1 MTLTVENGC
10 FSYDGRH
17 TVLSDISF
25 CASPGEI
32 VAILGKNG
40 SGKTTLLKCSVGLLK
55 WSGGHSFLD
64 GRDVLHIKSR
74 ELWSKISYVPQA
86 KSSFGGYTVLDSVL
100 LGFGS
105 SIGIFGKPQKSDVEK
120 ALSVLKRLNI
130 ENLAYKKCSD
140 LSGGE
145 KQMVLIARAI
155 ACDPEILILD
165 EPESNLDFK
174 NQITVLDVLS
184 KLRDSGIC
192 CIFNTHFPD
201 HALRIADR
209 ALLLGDDGRCI
220 CGKTNDIVTE
230 ENIQKTFGVNVKIA
244 EVTSCGRTVKTIV
257 PVSAADGFEKNP
269 K

>member
-64 GRDVLHIKSR
+64 DRDVLHIKSR

-120 ALSVLKRLNI
+120 ALSVLRRLNI

-140 LSGGE
+140 LS
-145 KQMVLIARAI
+145 LIHI
-155 ACDPEILILD
+155 
-165 EPESNLDFK
+165 
-174 NQITVLDVLS
+174 
-184 KLRDSGIC
+184 
-192 CIFNTHFPD
+192 
-201 HALRIADR
+201 
-209 ALLLGDDGRCI
+209 
-220 CGKTNDIVTE
+220 
-230 ENIQKTFGVNVKIA
+230 
-244 EVTSCGRTVKTIV
+244 
-257 PVSAADGFEKNP
+257 
-269 K
+269 

>member
-1 MTLTVENGC
+1 M
-10 FSYDGRH
+10 
-17 TVLSDISF
+17 
-25 CASPGEI
+25 
-32 VAILGKNG
+32 
-40 SGKTTLLKCSVGLLK
+40 
-55 WSGGHSFLD
+55 
-64 GRDVLHIKSR
+64 
-74 ELWSKISYVPQA
+74 
-86 KSSFGGYTVLDSVL
+86 
-100 LGFGS
+100 
-105 SIGIFGKPQKSDVEK
+105 EK
-120 ALSVLKRLNI
+120 ALSVLRRLNI

-201 HALRIADR
+201 HAMRIADR

-244 EVTSCGRTVKTIV
+244 EVTSGGRTVKTIV
-257 PVSAADGFEKNP
+257 PVSADDGS
-269 K
+269 

>member
-17 TVLSDISF
+17 TVLSDINFS
-25 CASPGEI
+25 ASSGEI
-32 VAILGKNG
+32 LAVLGKNG
-40 SGKTTLLKCSVGLLK
+40 SGKTTLLRCGVGLLK
-55 WSGGHSFLD
+55 WSSGRSLLD
-64 GRDVLHIKSR
+64 GKDVSHMRNR

-86 KSSFGGYTVLDSVL
+86 KSSFGSYTVLESVL

-105 SIGIFGKPQKSDVEK
+105 SIRIFGKPQKSDAEK
-120 ALSVLKRLNI
+120 AFAVLKRLNI
-130 ENLAYKKCSD
+130 ENLAYKKCSE

-145 KQMVLIARAI
+145 KQMALIARSL
-155 ACDPEILILD
+155 ACDPKILILD

-201 HALRIADR
+201 HALRTADR
-209 ALLLGDDGRCI
+209 ALLLGDDGKCI
-220 CGKTNDIVTE
+220 CGKTGDIVTE
-230 ENIQKTFGVNVKIA
+230 ENIQRTFGVKVKISS
-244 EVTSCGRTVKTIV
+244 VTSGDKTVKTVV
-257 PVSAADGFEKNP
+257 PVSTVQSDGKF
-269 K
+269 

>member
-105 SIGIFGKPQKSDVEK
+105 SIGIFG
-120 ALSVLKRLNI
+120 
-130 ENLAYKKCSD
+130 
-140 LSGGE
+140 
-145 KQMVLIARAI
+145 
-155 ACDPEILILD
+155 
-165 EPESNLDFK
+165 
-174 NQITVLDVLS
+174 
-184 KLRDSGIC
+184 
-192 CIFNTHFPD
+192 
-201 HALRIADR
+201 
-209 ALLLGDDGRCI
+209 
-220 CGKTNDIVTE
+220 
-230 ENIQKTFGVNVKIA
+230 
-244 EVTSCGRTVKTIV
+244 
-257 PVSAADGFEKNP
+257 
-269 K
+269 

>member
-1 MTLTVENGC
+1 MTLTVENGY

-17 TVLSDISF
+17 TVLSDIGF

-120 ALSVLKRLNI
+120 ALSVLRRLNI

-165 EPESNLDFK
+165 EPESNLDFNRAARTLVRK
-174 NQITVLDVLS
+174 S
-184 KLRDSGIC
+184 GMPLR
-192 CIFNTHFPD
+192 
-201 HALRIADR
+201 
-209 ALLLGDDGRCI
+209 
-220 CGKTNDIVTE
+220 
-230 ENIQKTFGVNVKIA
+230 
-244 EVTSCGRTVKTIV
+244 
-257 PVSAADGFEKNP
+257 
-269 K
+269 